1 MTAAELAQA
10 IAHAEQIGAGHLV
23 PVLRMVRT
31 GAMEFVFAPRG
42 GLVPMRRLKIA
53 ARPVLLLV
61 GDDDATPSGPAGW
74 PQAER
79 LLRWCGFGLVHSAGA
94 ERGHYA
100 ATASAALVHRRAL
113 LIETTTALEP
123 AWLALLRRV
132 RPCLPGLIVRVPEGR
147 PAHPIQGVPPG
158 VVVQ

>member
-1 MTAAELAQA
+1 MTAAELADA

-31 GAMEFVFAPRG
+31 GALEFVIAPRG
-42 GLVPMRRLKIA
+42 GLVPMRRLKAA
-53 ARPVLLLV
+53 ARPVLVLV
-61 GDDDATPSGPAGW
+61 GDDDATPSGPADW

-79 LLRWCGFGLVHSAGA
+79 LLRWCRFGVVHSAGA

-100 ATASAALVHRRAL
+100 AAVSGALVHRRAL
-113 LIETTTALEP
+113 LIETTTACEP
-123 AWLALLRRV
+123 AWLALIQRV
-132 RPCLPGLIVRVPEGR
+132 RPCLPGLIVRVPGR
-147 PAHPIQGVPPG
+147 AAHPIQGAPPG